1 MPRPRDGTVIRKHL
15 SGLGSGF
22 FPTHTRHFMLNSPFM
37 MGPIEQRSASAKKGI
52 STTPSP
58 LLASCWLWHLSNPL
72 LGCLRSLNWQKMSS
86 HGKGR
91 VSESVLLKRYKPA
104 AVRAEAGQQDCHAP
118 LESWERLS
126 PQLHLH
132 LSSCTCSV
140 DLPYP
145 SQKERIL
152 QGMNQ
157 LP

>member
-37 MGPIEQRSASAKKGI
+37 MGPIEQLSASAKKGI

-72 LGCLRSLNWQKMSS
+72 LGHLRSLNWQKTSS

-91 VSESVLLKRYKPA
+91 VSESALLKRYKPA
-104 AVRAEAGQQDCHAP
+104 AVELGLGSRTATLHRRAGEAQP
-118 LESWERLS
+118 L
-126 PQLHLH
+126 LHLH

-140 DLPYP
+140 DLLYP
-145 SQKERIL
+145 SQREGIL

-157 LP
+157 LL